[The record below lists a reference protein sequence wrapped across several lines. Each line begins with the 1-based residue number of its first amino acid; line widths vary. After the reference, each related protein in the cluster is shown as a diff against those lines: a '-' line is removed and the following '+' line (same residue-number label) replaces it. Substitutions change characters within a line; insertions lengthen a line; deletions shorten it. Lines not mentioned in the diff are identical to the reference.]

1 MAHIDSSDP
10 IQATVQLSVKRS
22 ITHEPP
28 LELNLLLD
36 QEVLQASQSEK
47 IIVYDQHGTRVTLL
61 DNELRV
67 TRMRH
72 PYTCHLTLTVNE
84 QTLTEAEDNDFSL
97 STIVFTF
104 DTATHLTLRL
114 QPFDQE
120 SQVQVTQV

>member
-1 MAHIDSSDP
+1 MADSSDP

-36 QEVLQASQSEK
+36 QEVLQASQFER
-47 IIVYDQHGTRVTLL
+47 ITVYDQHGTRVTLL
-61 DNELRV
+61 HKQLRV

-72 PYTCHLTLTVNE
+72 PYTCHNTVVVKE
-84 QTLTEAEDNDFSL
+84 QSVTQDDDFS
-97 STIVFTF
+97 SPTVVFTF
-104 DTATHLTLRL
+104 DTATHLTLRI

-120 SQVQVTQV
+120 SHVQVTQV